1 METFEQI
8 FLQIIHDACTNKT
21 SSIAI
26 APQDMDALLALVKD
40 QSCVPY
46 VLPYLNDKSRL
57 EPLKYQT
64 KLMILNYY
72 QIDQFTRRIAA
83 LFEVNQIP
91 YVLLKGISL
100 AAFYPV
106 SEYRKLGDV
115 DLYINE
121 KEQFDRAGKLLL
133 SNGFKK
139 DDDVSDHHQGYL
151 YTFPKTG
158 RTLILELH
166 FRIVGL
172 YQYAPANQI
181 VDAVFGFNAFQPEHQ
196 VINGTT
202 GVRTLSWT

>member
-1 METFEQI
+1 M
-8 FLQIIHDACTNKT
+8 
-21 SSIAI
+21 
-26 APQDMDALLALVKD
+26 
-40 QSCVPY
+40 
-46 VLPYLNDKSRL
+46 
-57 EPLKYQT
+57 
-64 KLMILNYY
+64 
-72 QIDQFTRRIAA
+72 
-83 LFEVNQIP
+83 NQIP

-181 VDAVFGFNAFQPEHQ
+181 CRCRILASMRFQPEHQ

-202 GVRTLSWT
+202 YPVLSADTIYLLYASPHAQTLSLQWLWHPSVM

>member
-91 YVLLKGISL
+91 YDSKRMMMSATIIKATFTHFLKL
-100 AAFYPV
+100 AEP
-106 SEYRKLGDV
+106 
-115 DLYINE
+115 
-121 KEQFDRAGKLLL
+121 
-133 SNGFKK
+133 
-139 DDDVSDHHQGYL
+139 
-151 YTFPKTG
+151 
-158 RTLILELH
+158 
-166 FRIVGL
+166 
-172 YQYAPANQI
+172 
-181 VDAVFGFNAFQPEHQ
+181 
-196 VINGTT
+196 
-202 GVRTLSWT
+202 